1 MQDALT
7 ISALTFGTQ
16 AFVTLFV
23 ILDPPGAAPIFLSL
37 ASGKSIKVQRRL
49 AWQAATVSLFVI
61 VTFALFGNA
70 LLGYLNIS
78 LPALQGAGGILLLIT
93 GLGLLTGSITD
104 SDSAASQNIAL
115 VPLGTPL
122 LAGPGAIVA
131 TMIYVQKADTTTQII
146 GLVIAILAVHLI
158 IGTVLMAS
166 TKIVGLIKDS
176 GVTLLASI
184 AGLLLAAIAVQM
196 LANAIKAFAAAAQ
209 SAESRTPQLPSSLW
223 RYWRPKPVEPP

>member
-1 MQDALT
+1 MHAALT

-49 AWQAATVSLFVI
+49 AWQAATASLFVI

-104 SDSAASQNIAL
+104 SDSATSQNIAL
-115 VPLGTPL
+115 VPLDTPL
-122 LAGPGAIVA
+122 LAGPGAIVT
-131 TMIYVQKADTTTQII
+131 TMLYVQKADGNEQL
-146 GLVIAILAVHLI
+146 GALAIAIVAVHLI
-158 IGTVLMAS
+158 IGITFMFS
-166 TKIVGLIKDS
+166 TKILSVIKDS
-176 GVTLLASI
+176 GVTLLARI
-184 AGLLLAAIAVQM
+184 AGLLLSAIAVEM
-196 LANAIKAFAAAAQ
+196 IVSAIKAFFNIG
-209 SAESRTPQLPSSLW
+209 
-223 RYWRPKPVEPP
+223 

>member
-122 LAGPGAIVA
+122 LAGPGAIVT
-131 TMIYVQKADTTTQII
+131 TMLYVQKADGNEQL
-146 GLVIAILAVHLI
+146 GALAIAIVAVHLI
-158 IGTVLMAS
+158 IGITFMFS
-166 TKIVGLIKDS
+166 TKILSIIKDS
-176 GVTLLASI
+176 GVTLLARI
-184 AGLLLAAIAVQM
+184 AGLLLSAIAVEM
-196 LANAIKAFAAAAQ
+196 IVSAIKAFFNI
-209 SAESRTPQLPSSLW
+209 S
-223 RYWRPKPVEPP
+223 